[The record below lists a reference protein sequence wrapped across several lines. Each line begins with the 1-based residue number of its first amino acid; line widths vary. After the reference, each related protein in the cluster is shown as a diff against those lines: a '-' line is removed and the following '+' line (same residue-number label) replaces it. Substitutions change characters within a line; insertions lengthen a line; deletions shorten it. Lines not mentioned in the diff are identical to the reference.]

1 MSEYMMKSGMKNGM
15 QLNISII
22 DWKKVSPPK
31 LVVQKRSKKKYLK
44 KNILHS
50 KMMNNPVN
58 CLRINLK
65 INTSAPNPSFKLL
78 RSSLSVQS

>member
-31 LVVQKRSKKKYLK
+31 LVVQKRSKKSIWKKYPPLK
-44 KNILHS
+44 NDE
-50 KMMNNPVN
+50 
-58 CLRINLK
+58 
-65 INTSAPNPSFKLL
+65 
-78 RSSLSVQS
+78 

>member
-31 LVVQKRSKKKYLK
+31 LVVQKWSKKSIW

-65 INTSAPNPSFKLL
+65 INTSAPNPSYKLL
-78 RSSLSVQS
+78 RSSLSVQP